1 MFGGF
6 KETKESNETKEN
18 DLDKVDKR
26 RNQIIEIPDEYK
38 DDFDSKIDANENNKE
53 KKFSGENNNGEKKG
67 FIGHVKEL
75 FKKPDIEDKKQDTED
90 KKQDFESR
98 KSARESFYERLKV
111 PSPEEVKKY
120 NEEHGYVDEPAER
133 PKGGVE
139 RVRVLGGDD
148 PRWWDYESS
157 ETEKNTDQ
165 SDDKPDY

>member
-38 DDFDSKIDANENNKE
+38 DDFDSKIDANEDSKE
-53 KKFSGENNNGEKKG
+53 KQFSGENNNGEKKG

-75 FKKPDIEDKKQDTED
+75 FKKPDIEDKKPDI
-90 KKQDFESR
+90 ESK
-98 KSARESFYERLKV
+98 KSARENFLEDIKA
-111 PSPEEVKKY
+111 PSPEEAKKY
-120 NEEHGYVDEPAER
+120 NEEHGYVDEPAKR

-139 RVRVLGGDD
+139 RERVLGGDD
-148 PRWWDYESS
+148 PRWSAYDSS
-157 ETEKNTDQ
+157 ETKKNTDQ